1 MKNPFLPFGELTNK
15 VNQIINN
22 GEKNKM
28 SDIQLLEKQIT
39 EWLISQE
46 RLIQIQG
53 DEYYRGIQD
62 ILNKK
67 RTYKAS
73 DGKEYELE
81 NMPNNQI
88 VDNQFAKV
96 IDQKVNFLMSK
107 PFTLNCENENE
118 EYARLLKDIF
128 SKKTIKNIKKAL
140 KDSYEGG
147 IGWIYPYVSEKGEL
161 MIKRF
166 EPWEIM
172 PLWKDSQH
180 EELEMAARVYPVI
193 TYEGTEE
200 KTVFHVELYTK
211 TGITKYIR
219 TDDEKLIED
228 TGYIDS
234 SEFGEEPYFV
244 EKQTNVAYGWDRVP
258 LIPIR
263 ANDGELSLLVRVKTL
278 QDALNRII
286 STFEDNMEQDVKSTI
301 IVIKN
306 FDGTNLS
313 EFRKNLMEFGAVK
326 VGQDGGIDTLE
337 IKVNAE
343 NYKTVL
349 SIIKKAIIEN
359 AMAYNPDDLKSAGS
373 PNEMSIQS
381 VFNDI
386 NIAADE
392 TELELQVSFEQLFY
406 FIDKYLLLNNKG
418 NYEDVYVDVIFNRS
432 MIINQSQTITD
443 IKNSVGIVSNKTLLA
458 HHPFVTDV
466 QSELDQMAL
475 EEEEAMETG
484 DIYKDAFGF
493 TKDELDTSKEEVK
506 EPVEEEIEEYD
517 EVIEE

>member
-1 MKNPFLPFGELTNK
+1 
-15 VNQIINN
+15 
-22 GEKNKM
+22 
-28 SDIQLLEKQIT
+28 
-39 EWLISQE
+39 
-46 RLIQIQG
+46 
-53 DEYYRGIQD
+53 
-62 ILNKK
+62 
-67 RTYKAS
+67 
-73 DGKEYELE
+73 
-81 NMPNNQI
+81 MPNNKLI
-88 VDNQFAKV
+88 DNQFAKV
-96 IDQKVNFLMSK
+96 IDQKVNFLMAK
-107 PFTLNCENENE
+107 PFTLNCEDNNE

-140 KDSYEGG
+140 KDAYEGG
-147 IGWIYPYVSEKGEL
+147 IGWIYPYVNEKGEL

-172 PLWKDSQH
+172 PLWKDGQH
-180 EELEMAARVYPVI
+180 EELEMAARVYPVL

-211 TGITKYIR
+211 TGITKYVR
-219 TDDEKLIED
+219 TDGGKLIED
-228 TGYIDS
+228 TGFIDS
-234 SEFGEEPYFV
+234 SSFGEEPYFV
-244 EKQTNVAYGWDRVP
+244 EKQTNTAYGWDSVP

-286 STFEDNMEQDVKSTI
+286 STFEDNIEQDVKSTI

-313 EFRKNLMEFGAVK
+313 EFRRNLMEFGAVK

-373 PNEMSIQS
+373 PNEMSIKS

-406 FIDKYLLLNNKG
+406 FIDKYLLLNGKG
-418 NYEDVYVDVIFNRS
+418 DYEEVYADVIFNRS
-432 MIINQSQTITD
+432 MIINTSQTITD

-466 QSELDQMAL
+466 QAELDQMAL
-475 EEEEAMETG
+475 EEEEEKEAG

-493 TKDELDTSKEEVK
+493 SKKEVT
-506 EPVEEEIEEYD
+506 EPAEEEIDEEDD